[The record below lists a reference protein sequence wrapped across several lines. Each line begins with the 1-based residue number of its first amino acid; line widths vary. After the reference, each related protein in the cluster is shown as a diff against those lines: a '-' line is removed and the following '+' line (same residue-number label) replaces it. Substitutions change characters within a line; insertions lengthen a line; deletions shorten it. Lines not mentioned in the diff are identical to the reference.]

1 LLAVADA
8 VRARPRRP
16 GGAGGRCWLRRSG
29 WLCSAA
35 HRRPAGR
42 FANGQ
47 RAPPA
52 GAPSAVPAVNRS
64 ALTKEPAME
73 SKEVNVQKFV
83 GRHLSQLKILSRLL
97 EHELET
103 AKGAREVTMD
113 RHLIENILDT
123 LEIFTDDV
131 ETVSGGLRERNRAE
145 QKPVVARLN

>member
-1 LLAVADA
+1 
-8 VRARPRRP
+8 
-16 GGAGGRCWLRRSG
+16 
-29 WLCSAA
+29 
-35 HRRPAGR
+35 
-42 FANGQ
+42 
-47 RAPPA
+47 
-52 GAPSAVPAVNRS
+52 
-64 ALTKEPAME
+64 ME

-103 AKGAREVTMD
+103 AQGAREVTMD

>member
-1 LLAVADA
+1 MWAIVHSVPPCRRAVLGGA
-8 VRARPRRP
+8 PRR
-16 GGAGGRCWLRRSG
+16 WLRRCP
-29 WLCSAA
+29 WLCSGA

-47 RAPPA
+47 RAPA
-52 GAPSAVPAVNRS
+52 SVAPSAVPAVNRS
-64 ALTKEPAME
+64 AHSQEPAME
-73 SKEVNVQKFV
+73 TKEVNVQKFV
-83 GRHLSQLKILSRLL
+83 GRHLSQLKVLSRLL

-131 ETVSGGLRERNRAE
+131 ESVSGGLRERNRAE